1 MQVLV
6 VVNLIAFLLGVLFL
20 FLLVTPRD
28 RRRPGNGKSGSN
40 SPSDAHRR
48 APFVKR

>member
-20 FLLVTPRD
+20 FLLVTPHGRH
-28 RRRPGNGKSGSN
+28 RPGHGKSGSN
-40 SPSDAHRR
+40 PR
-48 APFVKR
+48 ADSHGRKPFVRR